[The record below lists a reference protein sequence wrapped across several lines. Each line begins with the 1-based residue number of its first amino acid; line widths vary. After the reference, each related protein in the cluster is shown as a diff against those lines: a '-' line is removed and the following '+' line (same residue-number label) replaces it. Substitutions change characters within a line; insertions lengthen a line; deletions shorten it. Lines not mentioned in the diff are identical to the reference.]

1 MGDTDK
7 QYNGQLID
15 EYYRLV
21 DLRKLAVKENATEV
35 INAIDEQMK
44 RIKIK
49 LQPLELPDQKI
60 RITTK

>member
-15 EYYRLV
+15 EYYRLS
-21 DLRKLAVKENATEV
+21 DLRKLAVKANASEV
-35 INAIDEQMK
+35 ISAIDEQMK

-49 LQPLELPDQKI
+49 LQPLELPED
-60 RITTK
+60 

>member
-15 EYYRLV
+15 EYYRLA
-21 DLRKLAVKENATEV
+21 DLRKIAATENAVGV

-49 LQPLELPDQKI
+49 LQPIELPD
-60 RITTK
+60 

>member
-21 DLRKLAVKENATEV
+21 DLRKLAIKENATEV
-35 INAIDEQMK
+35 VAAIDEQMK
-44 RIKIK
+44 RIKLK
-49 LQPLELPDQKI
+49 LQPLELPD
-60 RITTK
+60 

>member
-15 EYYRLV
+15 EYYRLA
-21 DLRKLAVKENATEV
+21 DLRKLAVKANAVEV
-35 INAIDEQMK
+35 IDAIDEQMK

-49 LQPLELPDQKI
+49 LQPLELPED
-60 RITTK
+60 

>member
-21 DLRKLAVKENATEV
+21 DLRKLAEKANAVEV
-35 INAIDEQMK
+35 VDAINEQMK

-49 LQPLELPDQKI
+49 LQPLELPED
-60 RITTK
+60 